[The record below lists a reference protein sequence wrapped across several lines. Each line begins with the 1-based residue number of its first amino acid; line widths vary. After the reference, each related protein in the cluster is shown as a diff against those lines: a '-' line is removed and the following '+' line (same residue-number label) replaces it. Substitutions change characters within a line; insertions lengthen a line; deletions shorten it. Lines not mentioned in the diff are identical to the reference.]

1 MNFSFSDE
9 EDAFRSEVRAFLDEN
24 LLERFRAGSRG
35 SPGVFVEPDISQE
48 WQAILAKKGWLT
60 YYWPKEYG
68 GMGWTPTQ
76 RYIYEKELALC
87 DAPFLP
93 VMGVK
98 LLGPIICNFG
108 TDKQKQEIL
117 PRIISGEDYWCQGFS
132 ETGAG
137 SDLANLRT
145 RAEKI
150 DGKYIINGGKIW
162 TTYAQHATHIF
173 CLVRTDPNSS
183 RQQGISF
190 LLIDLRQP
198 GVEIRPI
205 IGIAGDHEVNEIFF
219 DNAEAPLDNL
229 VGEEGQGWA
238 IAKFLLENERRGSC
252 RAPKLLSDIARIRDL
267 AADAANGHAGNLSND
282 RDFMRMLVDLELEA
296 LALEATEFRIL
307 ADVSAGRTGGGKAS
321 VSKLIGSTLRQ
332 KIDAAALRVAG
343 YAGLQLE
350 TQRPLYGNKSPAPI
364 QDKAAQLAAPT
375 YLNSR
380 AWTIFGGTNEIQR
393 SIIAKAV
400 LGL

>member
-1 MNFSFSDE
+1 MDFSFSTE
-9 EDAFRSEVRAFLDEN
+9 EEAFRLDVRAFLDEH
-24 LLERFRAGSRG
+24 LTERLRAGSRG
-35 SPGVFVEPDISQE
+35 STGVFVEPDIGKE

-60 YYWPKEYG
+60 YYWPEEFG

-76 RYIYEKELALC
+76 RYIYEKELAIN

-98 LLGPIICNFG
+98 LLGPIVCNFG
-108 TDKQKQEIL
+108 TEKQKKEIL

-150 DGKYIINGGKIW
+150 DGNYVINGGKIW
-162 TTYAQHATHIF
+162 TTNAHHATHIF

-190 LLIDLRQP
+190 ILVDLRQP

-219 DNAEAPLDNL
+219 DNAVTPLENI

-238 IAKFLLENERRGSC
+238 VAKFLLENERRGSC
-252 RAPKLLSDIARIRDL
+252 RAPKLLADIARVRAL
-267 AADAANGHAGNLSND
+267 AEHTPNGHTGNLSND
-282 RDFMRMLVDLELEA
+282 HDFMRGLVDLELQA

-332 KIDAAALRVAG
+332 NVDVAALRVAG

-350 TQRPLYGNKSPAPI
+350 TQRPLYGNSAPEPI
-364 QDKAAQLAAPT
+364 QSKSSQLAAPT

-380 AWTIFGGTNEIQR
+380 AWTIFGGTNEIQKT
-393 SIIAKAV
+393 IIAKTV
-400 LGL
+400 LGV

>member
-1 MNFSFSDE
+1 MDFSFSE
-9 EDAFRSEVRAFLDEN
+9 EEETFRQEVRTFLDEN
-24 LLERFRAGSRG
+24 LTERLRAGSRG
-35 SPGVFVEPDISQE
+35 SPGVFVEPDISEE

-60 YYWPKEYG
+60 YYWPEEYG

-76 RYIYEKELALC
+76 RYIYEKELALN

-98 LLGPIICNFG
+98 LLGPIICKFG

-145 RAEKI
+145 RAEKV
-150 DGKYIINGGKIW
+150 GEKYIINGGKIW
-162 TTYAQHATHIF
+162 TTLAHHATHIF
-173 CLVRTDPNSS
+173 CLVRTDPDSS

-190 LLIDLRQP
+190 ILVDLRQP

-219 DNAEAPLDNL
+219 DNAETSVDNL
-229 VGEEGQGWA
+229 VGEEGQGWG

-252 RAPKLLSDIARIRDL
+252 RAPKILADIALVRAL
-267 AADAANGHAGNLSND
+267 AANTANGHAGNLSDD
-282 RDFMRMLVDLELEA
+282 RDFMRGLIDLELEA

-321 VSKLIGSTLRQ
+321 VSKLIGSKLRQ
-332 KIDAAALRVAG
+332 DVDAAAFRVAG

-350 TQRPLYGNKSPAPI
+350 TQRPLYGNTAPEPI
-364 QDKAAQLAAPT
+364 HSKAAQYAAPT

-380 AWTIFGGTNEIQR
+380 AWTIFGGTNEIQKT
-393 SIIAKAV
+393 IIAKAV
-400 LGL
+400 LGV

>member
-1 MNFSFSDE
+1 MDFSFSE
-9 EDAFRSEVRAFLDEN
+9 EEEQFRQEVRAFLDEH
-24 LLERFRAGSRG
+24 LTERLRAGSRG

-60 YYWPKEYG
+60 YYWPEEFG

-76 RYIYEKELALC
+76 RYIYEKELALN

-108 TDKQKQEIL
+108 TDKQKQNLL

-137 SDLANLRT
+137 SDLAGLRT
-145 RAEKI
+145 KAEKI
-150 DGKYIINGGKIW
+150 DGKYVINGGKIW
-162 TTYAQHATHIF
+162 TTHAQHATHIF
-173 CLVRTDPNSS
+173 CLVRTDPDSS

-219 DNAEAPLDNL
+219 DNAEAPLGNI
-229 VGEEGQGWA
+229 VGEEGRGWSV
-238 IAKFLLENERRGSC
+238 AKFLLENERRGSC
-252 RAPKLLSDIARIRDL
+252 RAPKLLADIARVRTL
-267 AADAANGHAGNLSND
+267 AANTANGHAGDLSND
-282 RDFMRMLVDLELEA
+282 RDFARMLVDLELEA

-307 ADVSAGRTGGGKAS
+307 ADISAGRTGGGKAS

-332 KIDAAALRVAG
+332 KVDAAAFRVAG

-350 TQRPLYGNKSPAPI
+350 TQRPLYGNTAPEPI
-364 QDKAAQLAAPT
+364 QSKAAQLAAPT

-393 SIIAKAV
+393 TIIAKAV
-400 LGL
+400 LGV

>member
-1 MNFSFSDE
+1 MDFSFSDE
-9 EDAFRSEVRAFLDEN
+9 EEAFRLDVRAFLDEH
-24 LLERFRAGSRG
+24 LTERLRAGSRG

-60 YYWPKEYG
+60 YYWPKEFG

-76 RYIYEKELALC
+76 RYIYEKELALS

-98 LLGPIICNFG
+98 LLGPIVCNFG
-108 TDKQKQEIL
+108 TDKQKQDIL

-132 ETGAG
+132 ENGAG
-137 SDLANLRT
+137 SDLAGLRT

-150 DGKYIINGGKIW
+150 DGKYVINGGKIW
-162 TTYAQHATHIF
+162 TTHAHHATHIF
-173 CLVRTDPNSS
+173 CLVRTDPDSS

-190 LLIDLRQP
+190 ILIDLRQS

-219 DNAEAPLDNL
+219 DNAETSLDNI

-238 IAKFLLENERRGSC
+238 VAKFLLENERRGSC
-252 RAPKLLSDIARIRDL
+252 RAPKILADIERVRAL
-267 AADAANGHAGNLSND
+267 AAHTTNGHGAGLSND
-282 RDFMRMLVDLELEA
+282 HDFMRALVKLELEA

-307 ADVSAGRTGGGKAS
+307 ADVSAGRAGGGKAS

-332 KIDAAALRVAG
+332 KVDAAAFRVAG

-350 TQRPLYGNKSPAPI
+350 TQRPLYGNTAPEPI

-380 AWTIFGGTNEIQR
+380 AWTIFGGTNEIQKT
-393 SIIAKAV
+393 IIAKTV
-400 LGL
+400 LGV

>member
-1 MNFSFSDE
+1 MDFSFSE
-9 EDAFRSEVRAFLDEN
+9 EEEAFRQEVRTFLDEN
-24 LLERFRAGSRG
+24 LTERLRAGSRG
-35 SPGVFVEPDISQE
+35 SPGVFVEPDISEE

-60 YYWPKEYG
+60 YYWPEEYG

-76 RYIYEKELALC
+76 RYIYEKELALN

-98 LLGPIICNFG
+98 LLGPIICKFG

-145 RAEKI
+145 RAEKV
-150 DGKYIINGGKIW
+150 GEKYIINGGKIW
-162 TTYAQHATHIF
+162 TTLAHHATHIF
-173 CLVRTDPNSS
+173 CLVRTDPDSS

-190 LLIDLRQP
+190 ILVDLRQP

-219 DNAEAPLDNL
+219 DNAETSVDNL
-229 VGEEGQGWA
+229 VGEEGQGWG

-252 RAPKLLSDIARIRDL
+252 RAPKILADIALVRAL
-267 AADAANGHAGNLSND
+267 AANTANGHAGNLSDD
-282 RDFMRMLVDLELEA
+282 RDFMRGLIDLELEA

-321 VSKLIGSTLRQ
+321 VSKLIGSKLRQ
-332 KIDAAALRVAG
+332 DVDAAAFRVAG

-350 TQRPLYGNKSPAPI
+350 TQRPLYGCLLYTSPSPR
-364 QDKAAQLAAPT
+364 DKRQ
-375 YLNSR
+375 SR
-380 AWTIFGGTNEIQR
+380 MPSSA
-393 SIIAKAV
+393 
-400 LGL
+400 

>member
-1 MNFSFSDE
+1 MDFSFSTE
-9 EDAFRSEVRAFLDEN
+9 EEAFRLDVRAFLDEH
-24 LLERFRAGSRG
+24 LTERLRAGSRG
-35 SPGVFVEPDISQE
+35 STGVFVEPDIGKE

-60 YYWPKEYG
+60 YYWPEEFG

-76 RYIYEKELALC
+76 RYIYEKELAIN

-98 LLGPIICNFG
+98 LLGPIVCNFG
-108 TDKQKQEIL
+108 TEKQKKEIL

-150 DGKYIINGGKIW
+150 DGNYVINGGKIW
-162 TTYAQHATHIF
+162 TTNAHHATHIF

-190 LLIDLRQP
+190 ILVDLRQP

-219 DNAEAPLDNL
+219 DNAVTPLENI

-238 IAKFLLENERRGSC
+238 VAKFLLENERRGSC
-252 RAPKLLSDIARIRDL
+252 RAPKLLADIARVRAL
-267 AADAANGHAGNLSND
+267 AEHTPNGHTGNLSND
-282 RDFMRMLVDLELEA
+282 HDFMRGLVDLELQA

-332 KIDAAALRVAG
+332 NVDAAALRVAG

-350 TQRPLYGNKSPAPI
+350 TQRPLYGNSAPEPI
-364 QDKAAQLAAPT
+364 QSKSSQLAAPT

-380 AWTIFGGTNEIQR
+380 AWTIFGGTNEIQKT
-393 SIIAKAV
+393 IIAKTV
-400 LGL
+400 LGV

>member
-1 MNFSFSDE
+1 MDFSYSPA
-9 EDAFRSEVRAFLDEN
+9 EDAFRKEVRAFLDEN
-24 LLERFRAGSRG
+24 LSESLREGSRA
-35 SPGVFVEPDISQE
+35 SPAVFVEPDITKE

-76 RYIYEKELALC
+76 RYIFEKELALC

-93 VMGVK
+93 VMGIK
-98 LLGPIICNFG
+98 LLGPIICKFG
-108 TDKQKQEIL
+108 TQKQKQEIL

-137 SDLANLRT
+137 SDLAGLRT
-145 RAEKI
+145 RAVKV
-150 DGKYIINGGKIW
+150 DDKYVINGGKTW
-162 TTYAQHATHIF
+162 TTHAHHATHMF
-173 CLVRTDPNSS
+173 CLARTDPKST
-183 RQQGISF
+183 RQSGISF

-198 GVEIRPI
+198 GVDIRPI
-205 IGIAGDHEVNEIFF
+205 IGIAGDHEVNEVFF
-219 DNAEAPLDNL
+219 DNAETSVENI
-229 VGEEGQGWA
+229 VGAEGQAWD

-252 RAPKLLSDIARIRDL
+252 RAPKLLADIARIRAL
-267 AADAANGHAGNLSND
+267 AEKTRNGHEGFVSSD
-282 RDFMRMLVDLELEA
+282 QDFMRALALIEIEA

-307 ADVSAGRTGGGKAS
+307 ADVSAGRSGGGKAS

-332 KIDAAALRVAG
+332 KVDSAALRLAG

-350 TQRPLYGNKSPAPI
+350 TQRPLYGNQAPLAI
-364 QDKAAQLAAPT
+364 QDKQSQLAAPT

-393 SIIAKAV
+393 TIIAKTV
-400 LGL
+400 LGV

>member
-1 MNFSFSDE
+1 MDFSFSPE
-9 EDAFRSEVRAFLDEN
+9 EEAFRLEVQTFLDEH
-24 LLERFRAGSRG
+24 LTERLRAGSRG
-35 SPGVFVEPDISQE
+35 SPGVFVEPDISKE

-60 YYWPKEYG
+60 YYWPEEFG

-76 RYIYEKELALC
+76 RYIYEKELALN

-98 LLGPIICNFG
+98 LLGPIICKFG
-108 TDKQKQEIL
+108 TEKQKQEIL

-137 SDLANLRT
+137 SDLASLRT

-162 TTYAQHATHIF
+162 TTLAHHATHIF
-173 CLVRTDPNSS
+173 CLVRTDPDSS

-219 DNAEAPLDNL
+219 DNAEASLENL

-252 RAPKLLSDIARIRDL
+252 RAPKILSDIARVRAI
-267 AADAANGHAGNLSND
+267 AAHTSNGNAGNLSND
-282 RDFMRMLVDLELEA
+282 RDFMRGLVDLELEA

-332 KIDAAALRVAG
+332 KVDAAAFRAAG

-350 TQRPLYGNKSPAPI
+350 TQRPLYGNTGPEPI
-364 QDKAAQLAAPT
+364 HSKAAQYAAPT

-393 SIIAKAV
+393 TIIAKAV
-400 LGL
+400 LGV

>member
-1 MNFSFSDE
+1 MDFSFSADE
-9 EDAFRSEVRAFLDEN
+9 EAFRHDVREFLDEH
-24 LLERFRAGSRG
+24 LSERLRAGARG

-60 YYWPKEYG
+60 YYWPEEYG

-76 RYIYEKELALC
+76 RYIYEKECALC

-93 VMGVK
+93 VLGIK
-98 LLGPIICNFG
+98 LLGPIVCNFG
-108 TDKQKQEIL
+108 TDKQKQDIL
-117 PRIISGEDYWCQGFS
+117 PRIVSGEDYWCQGFS

-137 SDLANLRT
+137 SDLASLRT

-150 DGKYIINGGKIW
+150 DGKYVINGGKMW
-162 TTYAQHATHIF
+162 TTHAHHATHMF
-173 CLVRTDPNSS
+173 CLVRTDPKST

-190 LLIDLRQP
+190 LLVDLRQP

-205 IGIAGDHEVNEIFF
+205 IGIAGDHEVNEVFF
-219 DNAEAPLDNL
+219 DNAETSLDSI

-238 IAKFLLENERRGSC
+238 VAKFLLENERRGSC
-252 RAPKLLSDIARIRDL
+252 RAPKLLADIARIRGL
-267 AADAANGHAGNLSND
+267 AEKTSHGHSGTVCGD
-282 RDFMRMLVDLELEA
+282 HDFMRDLALLEVES

-307 ADVSAGRTGGGKAS
+307 ADVSAGRSGGGKAS

-332 KIDAAALRVAG
+332 KVDAAALRVAG

-350 TQRPLYGNKSPAPI
+350 TQRPLYGNTAPLAI
-364 QDKAAQLAAPT
+364 QDKESQFAAPT

-400 LGL
+400 LGI

>member
-1 MNFSFSDE
+1 MDFSFSE
-9 EDAFRSEVRAFLDEN
+9 EQEAFRQEVRTFLDEN
-24 LLERFRAGSRG
+24 LTERLRAGSRG
-35 SPGVFVEPDISQE
+35 SPGVFVEPDISEE

-60 YYWPKEYG
+60 YYWPEEYG

-76 RYIYEKELALC
+76 RYIYEKELALN

-98 LLGPIICNFG
+98 LLGPIICKFG
-108 TDKQKQEIL
+108 TDKQKQDIL

-145 RAEKI
+145 RAEKVG
-150 DGKYIINGGKIW
+150 DKYIINGGKIW
-162 TTYAQHATHIF
+162 TTLAHHATHIF
-173 CLVRTDPNSS
+173 CLVRTDPDSS

-190 LLIDLRQP
+190 ILVDLRQP

-219 DNAEAPLDNL
+219 DNAETSVDNL
-229 VGEEGQGWA
+229 VGEEGQGWG

-252 RAPKLLSDIARIRDL
+252 RAPKILADIARVRAL
-267 AADAANGHAGNLSND
+267 AASTANGHAGNLSDD
-282 RDFMRMLVDLELEA
+282 RDFIRGLIDLELEA

-307 ADVSAGRTGGGKAS
+307 ADVSAGQTGGGKAS
-321 VSKLIGSTLRQ
+321 VSKLIGSKLRQ
-332 KIDAAALRVAG
+332 DVDAAAFRVAG

-350 TQRPLYGNKSPAPI
+350 TQRPLHGNTAPE
-364 QDKAAQLAAPT
+364 
-375 YLNSR
+375 
-380 AWTIFGGTNEIQR
+380 WTIFGGTNEIQKT
-393 SIIAKAV
+393 IIAKAV
-400 LGL
+400 LGV